1 MIAISSGGYV
11 TASGRESNDNTSCR
25 CPEQPWLLEVNLL
38 ICRMKDVFNRNTI
51 TLTPGAAPG
60 TAGNVFLGRPW
71 RGWFSKFRI
80 I

>member
-1 MIAISSGGYV
+1 VAANPTTIRVVGV
-11 TASGRESNDNTSCR
+11 PSNLGFFQVD
-25 CPEQPWLLEVNLL
+25 LLVY
-38 ICRMKDVFNRNTI
+38 RMKDVFNRNTI

-71 RGWFSKFRI
+71 RGWFSNFRI